1 MSLPTYAIFAGET
14 YYPAGGG
21 YDLYG
26 FAETFHDALIIY
38 EEALSTGSKPM
49 RYWSGII
56 QYSNHN
62 TPRDWAHIIN
72 LKTNKIVVDN
82 KVYSTSTG

>member
-1 MSLPTYAIFAGET
+1 MSVPTYAIFAGQI

-38 EEALSTGSKPM
+38 EEAISIGSKPM
-49 RYWSGII
+49 KYWSGII
-56 QYSNHN
+56 QCSNHN
-62 TPRDWAHIIN
+62 TPRDWAHIVN
-72 LKTNKIVVDN
+72 LKTNKIVVENHVNSRRTD
-82 KVYSTSTG
+82 